1 MLKIRL
7 NLFIVYKRILN
18 FVISNFVLDFGII
31 FYLMISIEEK
41 LDLKILDIKDLEIN
55 KENSIKQKA

>member
-18 FVISNFVLDFGII
+18 FVLSNFVLDFDII

-55 KENSIKQKA
+55 KENIIKQKA

>member
-18 FVISNFVLDFGII
+18 FVLSNFVLDFDII
-31 FYLMISIEEK
+31 FLLMILKEEK
-41 LDLKILDIKDLEIN
+41 IDLKILNIKDLEIN
-55 KENSIKQKA
+55 KENNNKQKA

>member
-55 KENSIKQKA
+55 KENKIKQKA